1 MPGPISFR
9 EIEVN
14 EQGTEQIKKP
24 GEVSMRKLAYLNK
37 PKLLVVLVRPIAT
50 TLYGI
55 TLPVF
60 GLSLSIAVNIFYEP
74 LDELK
79 ENSKYWTLVYAG
91 IGFSVN

>member
-9 EIEVN
+9 EIEVH

-24 GEVSMRKLAYLNK
+24 EEVFMRKLAYLNK
-37 PKLLVVLVRPIAT
+37 PELPVMLVGAIIAT
-50 TLYGI
+50 LHGI

-60 GLSLSIAVNIFYEP
+60 GLLLSTTISIFYEP

-79 ENSKYWTLVYAG
+79 KNSKY
-91 IGFSVN
+91 